1 VENRSPIISFGIA
14 CGTKRSSCWRLRAG
28 VAKPELFLEREGQAD
43 RWHFSLHASGRWHM
57 KMGRRERVSW
67 GRPDE
72 LIPGYT
78 RAVGLVQPLSVVDI
92 ESAPQENA
100 KLVSVLPGSDP
111 ITFSIF
117 IERPGAN
124 LNSWPGKNAMGTA
137 FVGRVPM
144 AGDMGTCCVVAHK
157 EPLQPGEMH
166 LNRPTDE
173 KLAEMRAAAANGTL
187 FMTLMGEFSDGAI
200 ALIDLRITRNMMSLQ
215 EAADSK
221 RSDGMT
227 SASAIHGPRRGEDQ
241 QP

>member
-1 VENRSPIISFGIA
+1 
-14 CGTKRSSCWRLRAG
+14 
-28 VAKPELFLEREGQAD
+28 
-43 RWHFSLHASGRWHM
+43 M
-57 KMGRRERVSW
+57 KMGRREQVSW

-78 RAVGLVQPLSVVDI
+78 RAVGVVQPLSVVDI
-92 ESAPQENA
+92 ESAPQQST
-100 KLVSVLPGSDP
+100 KLVSVPPGSDP

-157 EPLQPGEMH
+157 EPLQPGEMR

-173 KLAEMRAAAANGTL
+173 KLAEMRAGAANGTL
-187 FMTLMGEFSDGAI
+187 FMTLMAEFSDGAI
-200 ALIDLRITRNMMSLQ
+200 ALIDLRVKSDMMSLPGQ
-215 EAADSK
+215 T
-221 RSDGMT
+221 G
-227 SASAIHGPRRGEDQ
+227 
-241 QP
+241 